1 MPHDRASDLLYESEA
16 MLRLVD
22 DALHRLIDL
31 PDLPERRPTL
41 VGAEGEASTDA
52 APSSDV
58 GPTADAER
66 REGLER
72 ALLLLGELDAGHGRA
87 ASR

>member
-1 MPHDRASDLLYESEA
+1 MPNHRASDLLYESEA
-16 MLRLVD
+16 ALRLVD

-31 PDLPERRPTL
+31 PAATELDATDGDAPI
-41 VGAEGEASTDA
+41 DA
-52 APSSDV
+52 APRSDA
-58 GPTADAER
+58 PSTADAER

-72 ALLLLGELDAGHGRA
+72 ALLLLGELDAGQGRA

>member
-1 MPHDRASDLLYESEA
+1 MPGNRASDLLYESEA
-16 MLRLVD
+16 VLRLVD

-31 PDLPERRPTL
+31 PAADVDVEEDASVDAVLSPDAPPT
-41 VGAEGEASTDA
+41 T
-52 APSSDV
+52 
-58 GPTADAER
+58 DAER

-87 ASR
+87 TSR